1 MDIKWLVDLK
11 WSVNSIKDK
20 LIENSQIQSPTKTI
34 IVQTFLASMSN
45 SNLPRPL
52 LSNVMK
58 NMQKSVL

>member
-34 IVQTFLASMSN
+34 IVQTFFALCQT
-45 SNLPRPL
+45 LIYQDPF
-52 LSNVMK
+52 SNVMK